1 MVETIELTKAVFMNE
16 RLSLLTSKFERLKE
30 DKRAYSESR
39 TALGNIG
46 ILLWIALGAIA
57 IWFLNPLGAWIF
69 AFIAFILVYGVVRKQ
84 LCKTCAYC
92 KTCTMGLG
100 KLSELIFGKAELGGV
115 KPRTLLTLLLVTYGL
130 LTVIPTVFLALSIS
144 QEFTL
149 SKILVLAFPL
159 LILSYSVTAKEKE
172 NS

>member
-1 MVETIELTKAVFMNE
+1 MVSRKLGN
-16 RLSLLTSKFERLKE
+16 LKE

-39 TALGNIG
+39 TALGNTG
-46 ILLWIALGAIA
+46 ILLWIAVGTIA
-57 IWFLNPLGAWIF
+57 IWFLNPLGAWLF
-69 AFIAFILVYGVVRKQ
+69 AFVAFIVVYGVVRKQ

-92 KTCTMGLG
+92 KACTMGFG

-130 LTVIPTVFLALSIS
+130 LTVIPTIFLALSAS

-149 SKILVLAFPL
+149 FKILVLAFL
-159 LILSYSVTAKEKE
+159 LLFLSYSVATKRRREFMK
-172 NS
+172 N